1 MADYGLNDMGMPQA
15 PPEPRDEV
23 LEMVQRARRAEQLE
37 KLRAAGFAPPSMP
50 EPLSLGQFVAQEGPG
65 AVAGAIPG
73 GRLARMLMM
82 GAGIG
87 GAGAIAATPTEAG
100 NGSELDPRLQ
110 KIKDLDTEIAG
121 HRNKLETMAKTN
133 FQSKTAREN
142 ASQPFLSAISQ
153 AEQRKAALEGELD
166 AEAKKKAQSSFS
178 HTMANSVWPGVQ
190 WGGPVVASMLTKGAG
205 NMAERALNKPWR
217 RAVDGAEAALGKSG
231 QDEKFA
237 YNVAKAEEH
246 LKLEPQGMV
255 GRGAR
260 KMSDVMRDTV
270 IPTAAGAGVGMEA
283 ALFPH
288 QYNRRNAPE
297 GSPERLEAEKALGE
311 NFANTAIQ
319 GLAPGILGGFTGA
332 HLPNIGPGYRPEAE
346 TRALSRFLSQ
356 PSSPGPA
363 APSPPGSPG
372 PAPALQGGPR
382 PPAAPS
388 PGVYPPPPAPQGAL
402 PPLQVLPPARAAAPN
417 QPALSRTLKEPLVE
431 RMQAGRE
438 AVAAPEALPPP
449 PRGAQWVPE
458 GKGSKLQDKKT
469 KRFLKMPEE

>member
-23 LEMVQRARRAEQLE
+23 LEMVQRARQAEKLE

-100 NGSELDPRLQ
+100 NGSELDPKLA
-110 KIKDLDTEIAG
+110 KIKEIDTEIAG
-121 HRNKLETMAKTN
+121 HRATLDKMGTKNY
-133 FQSKTAREN
+133 QSKTARDN
-142 ASQPFLSAISQ
+142 ASEPYNIAIRDLSA
-153 AEQRKAALEGELD
+153 RKAALEGELD
-166 AEAKKKAQSSFS
+166 AEAKKRSQSSFS

-246 LKLEPQGMV
+246 LKLEPKGIM

-311 NFANTAIQ
+311 NFANTALQ

-372 PAPALQGGPR
+372 PVPALQGGPR

>member
-23 LEMVQRARRAEQLE
+23 LEMVQRARRAEQL
-37 KLRAAGFAPPSMP
+37 RAAGFDPNASVAGSMGEFLKRDVP
-50 EPLSLGQFVAQEGPG
+50 A
-65 AVAGAIPG
+65 AAAGAIPG
-73 GRLARMLMM
+73 GRLGRMLLM
-82 GAGIG
+82 GAGLG

-178 HTMANSVWPGVQ
+178 HTMANTVWPGVQ
-190 WGGPVVASMLTKGAG
+190 WGGPVLAAMATKAAG

-217 RAVDGAEAALGKSG
+217 NSVAGAEKAMRKGGS
-231 QDEKFA
+231 DEELA
-237 YNVAKAEEH
+237 YNVAKAQEH
-246 LKLEPQGMV
+246 LALEPSGVM

-260 KMSDVMRDTV
+260 KMSDVMRDTA

-288 QYNRRNAPE
+288 QYDRRNAPE
-297 GSPERLEAEKALGE
+297 GSQAHAAAEKALGE
-311 NFANTAIQ
+311 NFWNTALQ
-319 GLAPGILGGFTGA
+319 GLGPGVLGGFTGA
-332 HLPNIGPGYRPEAE
+332 HLPNMGPGYRPVAE
-346 TRALSRFLSQ
+346 TRALGRFLKTDEASA
-356 PSSPGPA
+356 PA
-363 APSPPGSPG
+363 APSPPGS
-372 PAPALQGGPR
+372 LV
-382 PPAAPS
+382 PAAPS
-388 PGVYPPPPAPQGAL
+388 PAVYPPPAAPRGAL

>member
-1 MADYGLNDMGMPQA
+1 MAEYGLNDMGMPQA

-23 LEMVQRARRAEQLE
+23 LEMVQRARAQQRAKELG
-37 KLRAAGFAPPSMP
+37 LDR
-50 EPLSLGQFVAQEGPG
+50 PLSLGQFVAQEGP
-65 AVAGAIPG
+65 AAAAGAIPG

-82 GAGIG
+82 GAGLG

-110 KIKDLDTEIAG
+110 KIKELDTEIAG

-166 AEAKKKAQSSFS
+166 EEAKKKAQSSFS
-178 HTMANSVWPGVQ
+178 HTAANSVWPYVQ
-190 WGGPVVASMLTKGAG
+190 WGGPVVAAMATKAAG
-205 NMAERALNKPWR
+205 NMAESALNKPWR
-217 RAVDGAEAALGKSG
+217 SAVAGAEKAMGKGGSDEAL
-231 QDEKFA
+231 A
-237 YNVAKAEEH
+237 YNVAKAQEF
-246 LKLEPQGMV
+246 LKLEPQNFV

-260 KMSDVMRDTV
+260 KMSDIMRDTV
-270 IPTAAGAGVGMEA
+270 IPTVAGGAVGMEA
-283 ALFPH
+283 ALFPS
-288 QYNRRNAPE
+288 QYDRRNAQP
-297 GSPERLEAEKALGE
+297 GSPEHEAAKKALGE
-311 NFANTAIQ
+311 DFVSTAVS
-319 GLAPGILGGFTGA
+319 GLVPGVIGGFTGA
-332 HLPNIGPGYRPEAE
+332 HLPNIRPGHRPEAE
-346 TRALSRFLSQ
+346 TRALERFL
-356 PSSPGPA
+356 PGSPAPA
-363 APSPPGSPG
+363 APSPPGSPV
-372 PAPALQGGPR
+372 PAPA
-382 PPAAPS
+382 A
-388 PGVYPPPPAPQGAL
+388 PGVYPPPPAPRGAL

-417 QPALSRTLKEPLVE
+417 QPALSRTLKEPLVG

>member
-1 MADYGLNDMGMPQA
+1 MADYGLNDMGIP
-15 PPEPRDEV
+15 PDPEPRDEV
-23 LEMVQRARRAEQLE
+23 LEMVQRARRAEQL
-37 KLRAAGFAPPSMP
+37 RAAGFDPNASVAGSMGEFLKRDVP
-50 EPLSLGQFVAQEGPG
+50 A
-65 AVAGAIPG
+65 AAAGAIPG
-73 GRLARMLMM
+73 GRLGRMLLM
-82 GAGIG
+82 GAGLG

-110 KIKDLDTEIAG
+110 KIKELDTEIAG

-178 HTMANSVWPGVQ
+178 HTMANTVWPGVQ
-190 WGGPVVASMLTKGAG
+190 WGGPVVAAMATKAAG

-217 RAVDGAEAALGKSG
+217 RAVDGAEKTMGKSG

-246 LKLEPQGMV
+246 LKLEPQGMM

-260 KMSDVMRDTV
+260 KMSDVMRDTM

-311 NFANTAIQ
+311 NFANTALQ

-346 TRALSRFLSQ
+346 TRALGRFLSQ

-372 PAPALQGGPR
+372 PVPALQGGPR